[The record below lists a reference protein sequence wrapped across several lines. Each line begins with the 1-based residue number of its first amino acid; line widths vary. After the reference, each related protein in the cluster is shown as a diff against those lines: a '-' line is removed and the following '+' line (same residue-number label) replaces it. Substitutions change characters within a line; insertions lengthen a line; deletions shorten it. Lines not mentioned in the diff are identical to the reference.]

1 MFINTI
7 LWAQLLVIGGSLSF
21 NKAASRKSDRSSK
34 VSNLQLTMADEE
46 LLRAPSVPPTQ
57 YLSGWRLAM
66 VIMSL
71 YLGTFVMALDTNI
84 IGVAVPKISSEFQAL
99 EDVAWYGSAYLLTV
113 TAFQPAF
120 GNLYKFFSIEGT
132 YRACIVVFESQSL
145 YYLPWSRT

>member
-1 MFINTI
+1 MP
-7 LWAQLLVIGGSLSF
+7 
-21 NKAASRKSDRSSK
+21 
-34 VSNLQLTMADEE
+34 DEE
-46 LLRAPSVPPTQ
+46 LLQAPSLPSSEH
-57 YLSGWRLAM
+57 LAGWRLAM

-84 IGVAVPKISSEFQAL
+84 IGVAVPKISSEFKAL

-132 YRACIVVFESQSL
+132 YRTCIAVFEGQYLYCLLFVVSQ
-145 YYLPWSRT
+145 